1 MSAEKKFN
9 NGSTCYHM
17 SNDKNKFEENS
28 DSFICKVTSNFM
40 GT

>member
-1 MSAEKKFN
+1 MSAEKKIN
-9 NGSTCYHM
+9 NSTCYHM